1 MEKILNKIAKISSLA
16 SRYIGIIIIAF
27 SCVAFFWRDGFA
39 WMTNYTS
46 VFLGV
51 IMFGMGLTIKM
62 EDFRIVF
69 SRPKEVVIGAVAQ
82 YTIMPVVAKTQE
94 LINTMTL
101 FQNRSYYPD
110 MQAASVSVNDP
121 MEMLQDI
128 RKCCGSQ
135 NRRQIDQI
143 TNLMAT
149 IQMMKIMN
157 ENPPGGDNP

>member
-1 MEKILNKIAKISSLA
+1 MEQDFIARTALDEMVESDRNQMLKAMIPYLPPSGQ
-16 SRYIGIIIIAF
+16 R
-27 SCVAFFWRDGFA
+27 
-39 WMTNYTS
+39 
-46 VFLGV
+46 FLS
-51 IMFGMGLTIKM
+51 M
-62 EDFRIVF
+62 
-69 SRPKEVVIGAVAQ
+69 
-82 YTIMPVVAKTQE
+82 YAKTQE

-110 MQAASVSVNDP
+110 IQAASVSVNDP

-157 ENPPGGDNP
+157 ENPPGGANP

>member
-1 MEKILNKIAKISSLA
+1 MEQDFIARTALDEMVESDRNQMLKAMIPYLPPSGQ
-16 SRYIGIIIIAF
+16 R
-27 SCVAFFWRDGFA
+27 
-39 WMTNYTS
+39 
-46 VFLGV
+46 FLS
-51 IMFGMGLTIKM
+51 M
-62 EDFRIVF
+62 
-69 SRPKEVVIGAVAQ
+69 
-82 YTIMPVVAKTQE
+82 YAKTQE

-101 FQNRSYYPD
+101 FHNRSYYPD

-135 NRRQIDQI
+135 SRRQIDQI